1 LGFAGFEGA
10 EKGAENGGRLDRL
23 GGNYWLAYW
32 IAAFR
37 DVEAAAVEY
46 HLVTQEDLR
55 GAPQATMA
63 ALVARLGLAAGG
75 MDFGGYFR
83 AGADGAPAG
92 MFSAALLAE
101 ADALYERLAARA
113 VR

>member
-1 LGFAGFEGA
+1 M
-10 EKGAENGGRLDRL
+10 
-23 GGNYWLAYW
+23 
-32 IAAFR
+32 AAFR
-37 DVEAAAVEY
+37 DVKAAEVAY

-63 ALVARLGLAAGG
+63 ALVARLGIEAGG
-75 MDFGGYFR
+75 IDFGGYFR
-83 AGADGAPAG
+83 AGADVAPAG
-92 MFSAALLAE
+92 MFSDALLAE